1 MKFFRDLSIKRKMIL
16 IILSTTAAILV
27 LVSGA
32 FVANELFTFRDAMAE
47 KLSTLARVAGIN
59 SVASIVFS
67 DPKAASETL
76 AALSA
81 ESSVVVAGIYDSRGR
96 LFAAYRKSGEPQDA
110 AETEANRTKDLAELK
125 EEAGENRFVLWEKY
139 FDVFESVSFDGSVIG
154 TVHIR
159 ADMKQFYEGLT
170 RYVSICATIVLLSF
184 FPAYLLASRLQKVI
198 SSPVIELTRIM
209 RSVSEDQDYTVRAEN
224 RSNDELG
231 TLFRGFNEM
240 LSQIHQ
246 RDEKLAGQRD
256 LLEDT
261 VALRTSEIE
270 KANKELEG
278 MVFELMNAKES
289 AEAANRAKSAFLA
302 NMSHE
307 IRTPMNSVLGFLEL
321 TLESPKITEDHR
333 KGIATAYSA
342 AKALLTLINDILDIS
357 KLESGKT
364 ELEFSAFNLAR
375 MVGDMMGTFEVK
387 ARDKGLRLDL
397 QFASELPENFLGDS
411 YRLRQVLINLVG
423 NAVKFTEKGTVVV
436 RVAGEK
442 VEDVEKE
449 ACHLPNVSEYLLSF
463 EIEDTGI
470 GISPGKLECIF
481 DPFTQGDGA
490 TTRRFGGTGLGTTI
504 SRRLVEMMGGQL
516 SARSQEG
523 KGSTFSFTVKMK
535 EAAKPETCFPHLPS
549 GGDVAADAAKCF
561 RQMQILVADD
571 IDVNLA
577 MLRTRL
583 EKAGHSVVGARNGRE
598 AIEAYRRWTP
608 DAILMDIHM
617 PEMDGME
624 ATRRIRELEDEARS
638 ADCET
643 GPAGD
648 GKTEIEPPPRRRV
661 PIVALTGSLMQG
673 EKEAYLQAGM
683 DEVMGKPLDFQGLC
697 ALLENLVPDGKGK
710 ALPENPEKTFG
721 QATAADNEE
730 KTKKEATPE
739 ILREIF
745 LRLLEACDQFNPD
758 ALAPHIL
765 ELRPCLS
772 ENALAAIE
780 HRAEAFDFD
789 GAKEETL
796 RLASFL
802 GVDIEKPG
810 KPW

>member
-1 MKFFRDLSIKRKMIL
+1 MKFFRDLSIKRKMIW

-32 FVANELFTFRDAMAE
+32 FVANELFTFRNAMAE
-47 KLSTLARVAGIN
+47 KLSTLAKVVGIN

-76 AALSA
+76 SALSA
-81 ESSVVVAGIYDSRGR
+81 ESSVVVAGIYDSQGR
-96 LFAAYRKSGEPQDA
+96 LFAAYRKFGEPQDDSNP
-110 AETEANRTKDLAELK
+110 EDDRKKDLAELK
-125 EEAGENRFVLWEKY
+125 EEADGNRFVLWKKH
-139 FDVFESVSFDGSVIG
+139 FDVFERVSFDGSVIG

-170 RYVSICATIVLLSF
+170 RYVSICANIVLLSF

-375 MVGDMMGTFEVK
+375 MIGDMMGTFEVK

-397 QFASELPENFLGDS
+397 QIASELPENFLGDS

-442 VEDVEKE
+442 MEDVEKE
-449 ACHLPNVSEYLLSF
+449 ACHLPYVSEYLLSF

-470 GISPGKLECIF
+470 GISPGKLESIF

-516 SARSQEG
+516 SARSREG
-523 KGSTFSFTVKMK
+523 EGSTFSFTVKMK
-535 EAAKPETCFPHLPS
+535 EAAMPETGFAHFH
-549 GGDVAADAAKCF
+549 GRGDAAAGVERCSRRF
-561 RQMQILVADD
+561 RILIADD
-571 IDVNLA
+571 IEVNLS
-577 MLRTRL
+577 MLKTRL
-583 EKAGHSVVGARNGRE
+583 EKAGHSVVGAKNGRE
-598 AIEAYRRWTP
+598 AIEAYRHRTP
-608 DAILMDIHM
+608 DVILMDIHM

-624 ATRRIRELEDEARS
+624 ATRRIRELENDARPAECVPGPDGDEEAEKKPS
-638 ADCET
+638 
-643 GPAGD
+643 
-648 GKTEIEPPPRRRV
+648 PRKRV

-683 DEVMGKPLDFQGLC
+683 DEVMGKPIDFQGLC
-697 ALLENLVPDGKGK
+697 ALLENLVVGEKG
-710 ALPENPEKTFG
+710 PEKPPG
-721 QATAADNEE
+721 KQGAEE
-730 KTKKEATPE
+730 SKEAKKKEASPE
-739 ILREIF
+739 TLREIF
-745 LRLLEACDQFNPD
+745 LRLVDACDHFNPD

-765 ELRPCLS
+765 ELRSYLS
-772 ENALAAIE
+772 ENVLAAIE
-780 HRAEAFDFD
+780 HRAEEFDFD

-796 RLASFL
+796 RLASSM
-802 GVDIEKPG
+802 GVDMEEPRG
-810 KPW
+810 A